1 MKRIFK
7 IIIGAMVFGG
17 AWAATAHAD
26 PVTFGGTYSVST
38 SSGLGVSS
46 DPLFPVFDLAPTF
59 TLSPLNVGQSVT
71 DNLFTLYANQ
81 KAAGKQTFSVAFDFT
96 QPPPSFGAN
105 GSGTAVVKKQTY
117 FFGLFYIDSIKN
129 NSIQFTNPCVERP
142 GIQDR
147 RCENLA
153 AARMRSCVRPVGAA
167 SWPLAQMGSAND
179 VQTLLRHR
187 CAVDPG
193 WIVAIRRFD
202 RSPSSSIALASL
214 APAAV
219 RLLPAAAGMPRRAP
233 SSPR

>member
-7 IIIGAMVFGG
+7 IIIGAMVFSG
-17 AWAATAHAD
+17 ACAATAHAD

-129 NSIQFTNPCVERP
+129 NSIQFTNPLLKLNFGPNNDGELDINLFANEYFPHTVSAKFTFVKDPTAVPEP
-142 GIQDR
+142 GSLVLLGTGLLGLCLISR
-147 RCENLA
+147 RN
-153 AARMRSCVRPVGAA
+153 R
-167 SWPLAQMGSAND
+167 
-179 VQTLLRHR
+179 
-187 CAVDPG
+187 
-193 WIVAIRRFD
+193 
-202 RSPSSSIALASL
+202 
-214 APAAV
+214 
-219 RLLPAAAGMPRRAP
+219 RRA
-233 SSPR
+233 